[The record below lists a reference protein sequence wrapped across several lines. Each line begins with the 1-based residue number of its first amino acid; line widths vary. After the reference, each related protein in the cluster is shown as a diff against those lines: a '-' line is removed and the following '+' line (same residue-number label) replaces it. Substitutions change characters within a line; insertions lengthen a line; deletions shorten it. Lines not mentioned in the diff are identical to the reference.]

1 MNDST
6 NTSNYETLSYEA
18 PNNPNAG
25 ILIYA
30 MQHLGYDNY
39 VALCDIIDNS
49 IDAGA
54 TSVKIYVSS
63 SNKQFRIIIVDNGCG
78 MTEEKLDEALKL
90 GSDTEHDDLSDLG
103 KFGMGLSTAGLS
115 LANVTTVLTKNADSD
130 VLYKSVTN
138 VDVIKKQNAFV
149 KYLGKADV
157 EDTFL
162 FYSYLEN
169 TESGTIVILDNCN
182 GVKNKNVTQFANRLK
197 KEIARVFRRFM
208 GKITFEVNDK
218 TIQPFDPLMLTT
230 EDSPENT
237 SEIYSND
244 DYDIKWTNT
253 KTDKEMTGTIHA
265 KLVLLPNFSQNVARD
280 LGINIPNQGFSILRN
295 NREIAYGFMPWY
307 TKHNRMNRIRGEI
320 SFDSALDEAMGVDFK
335 KNGIDMLD
343 SVDHALRTALKPQI
357 QAMTQRASTSAKISD
372 EEEIGHSEAENQI
385 NKKSHLLITPPPQKT
400 KQTSSGKKDDKAIRT
415 NVPANED
422 KAAKSTHVPAN
433 PQSANANVRFELYH
447 YGHNGAI
454 FEADLEG
461 KTIVIKW
468 NVDHP
473 FYNRFVV
480 ENKDNRTLVSSIDFL
495 IYSLA
500 AAQIQA
506 VGEDDA
512 KALMVE
518 NIIATMSTN
527 MKALLS

>member
-6 NTSNYETLSYEA
+6 NTSNYETVSYEA
-18 PNNPNAG
+18 PNNPNAD

-54 TSVKIYVSS
+54 TSVKIYISS
-63 SNKQFRIIIVDNGCG
+63 SNKLFQIIIVDNGCG
-78 MTEEKLDEALKL
+78 MTKEILDEALKL
-90 GSDTEHDDLSDLG
+90 GSNTKHNDLSDLG

-115 LANVTTVLTKNADSD
+115 LADVTTVLTKTADSD
-130 VLYKSVTN
+130 VVHKSVTN
-138 VDVIKKQNAFV
+138 VDVIKKENAFV
-149 KYLGKADV
+149 KHLGEADV
-157 EDTFL
+157 RETFFFHSHL
-162 FYSYLEN
+162 GN
-169 TESGTIVILDNCN
+169 AESGTIIILENCN
-182 GVKNKNVTQFANRLK
+182 GIKNKNATQFANRLK

-218 TIQPFDPLMLTT
+218 VIEPFDPLMLTNDT
-230 EDSPENT
+230 PENI

-244 DYDIKWTNT
+244 DYDIKWTDT
-253 KTDKEMTGTIHA
+253 HTGEERTGTIHA
-265 KLVLLPNFSQNVARD
+265 KLVLLPSFSKDVARSF
-280 LGINIPNQGFSILRN
+280 GVNIPNQGFSVLRN

-343 SVDHALRTALKPQI
+343 SVDHALRAALKPQL
-357 QAMTQRASTSAKISD
+357 QAMIQRANTSTKVSD

-385 NKKSHLLITPPPQKT
+385 NKKSHLLITPPAQKP
-400 KQTSSGKKDDKAIRT
+400 KSSSSEKKDNNTVRT
-415 NVPANED
+415 NESDTKD
-422 KAAKSTHVPAN
+422 KTAKSTHTSSN
-433 PQSANANVRFELYH
+433 SQSANANVRFELYH

-473 FYNRFVV
+473 FYNRFVI

-506 VGEDDA
+506 VGEDDT

>member
-1 MNDST
+1 MNETT
-6 NTSNYETLSYEA
+6 NTSNFETLSYEA

-54 TSVKIYVSS
+54 TSVKIYISS
-63 SNKQFRIIIVDNGCG
+63 SNKQFRIIIADNGCG
-78 MTEEKLDEALKL
+78 MTEAELDEALKL

-115 LANVTTVLTKNADSD
+115 LADVTTVLTKTADSD
-130 VLYKSVTN
+130 IVHKSVTN
-138 VDVIKKQNAFV
+138 VDVIKKENAFV
-149 KYLGKADV
+149 KYLGAADV
-157 EDTFL
+157 RETFFFHSNL
-162 FYSYLEN
+162 GNAETGTVIILE
-169 TESGTIVILDNCN
+169 NCN
-182 GVKNKNVTQFANRLK
+182 GIKNKNVTQFANRLK

-218 TIQPFDPLMLTT
+218 AIQPFDPLMLAT
-230 EDSPENT
+230 DSPENT

-244 DYDIKWTNT
+244 DYDVKWINSQTGE
-253 KTDKEMTGTIHA
+253 EMTGTVHA

-307 TKHNRMNRIRGEI
+307 TKHNSRNRIRGEI

-343 SVDHALRTALKPQI
+343 SVDHALRAALKPQI
-357 QAMTQRASTSAKISD
+357 QAMTQRATTSTKISD

-385 NKKSHLLITPPPQKT
+385 NKKSHLLITPPAQKT
-400 KQTSSGKKDDKAIRT
+400 KQASPEKKDAKTARTNTSTAGDETAKNTHTSSDSQ
-415 NVPANED
+415 
-422 KAAKSTHVPAN
+422 ST
-433 PQSANANVRFELYH
+433 NANVRFELYH

-468 NVDHP
+468 NVNHP

>member
-1 MNDST
+1 
-6 NTSNYETLSYEA
+6 
-18 PNNPNAG
+18 
-25 ILIYA
+25 
-30 MQHLGYDNY
+30 
-39 VALCDIIDNS
+39 
-49 IDAGA
+49 
-54 TSVKIYVSS
+54 
-63 SNKQFRIIIVDNGCG
+63 
-78 MTEEKLDEALKL
+78 
-90 GSDTEHDDLSDLG
+90 
-103 KFGMGLSTAGLS
+103 
-115 LANVTTVLTKNADSD
+115 
-130 VLYKSVTN
+130 
-138 VDVIKKQNAFV
+138 
-149 KYLGKADV
+149 
-157 EDTFL
+157 
-162 FYSYLEN
+162 
-169 TESGTIVILDNCN
+169 
-182 GVKNKNVTQFANRLK
+182 
-197 KEIARVFRRFM
+197 
-208 GKITFEVNDK
+208 
-218 TIQPFDPLMLTT
+218 
-230 EDSPENT
+230 
-237 SEIYSND
+237 
-244 DYDIKWTNT
+244 
-253 KTDKEMTGTIHA
+253 
-265 KLVLLPNFSQNVARD
+265 
-280 LGINIPNQGFSILRN
+280 
-295 NREIAYGFMPWY
+295 
-307 TKHNRMNRIRGEI
+307 
-320 SFDSALDEAMGVDFK
+320 MGVDFK

-343 SVDHALRTALKPQI
+343 SVDHALRAALKPQI

-385 NKKSHLLITPPPQKT
+385 NKKSHLLITPPAQKT
-400 KQTSSGKKDDKAIRT
+400 KQTSSGKKDDKTIRT

-422 KAAKSTHVPAN
+422 KAAKSTHVSAN

-461 KTIVIKW
+461 KTIIIKW

>member
-1 MNDST
+1 MNDSI

-18 PNNPNAG
+18 PNNPNAD

-54 TSVKIYVSS
+54 TSVKIYISS
-63 SNKQFRIIIVDNGCG
+63 SNKLFHIIIVDNGCG
-78 MTEEKLDEALKL
+78 MPREILDEALKL
-90 GSDTEHDDLSDLG
+90 GSNTRHNDLSDLG

-115 LANVTTVLTKNADSD
+115 LADVTTVLTKTADSD
-130 VLYKSVTN
+130 VVHKSVTN
-138 VDVIKKQNAFV
+138 VDAIKKENAFV
-149 KYLGKADV
+149 KHLGEADV
-157 EDTFL
+157 RETFFFHSHL
-162 FYSYLEN
+162 GN
-169 TESGTIVILDNCN
+169 AESGTIIILENCN
-182 GVKNKNVTQFANRLK
+182 GIKNKNVTQFANRLK

-208 GKITFEVNDK
+208 GRITFEVNDK
-218 TIQPFDPLMLTT
+218 TIQPFDPLMLAT
-230 EDSPENT
+230 DLPENT

-244 DYDIKWTNT
+244 DYDIKWTNSRT
-253 KTDKEMTGTIHA
+253 GEEMTGTVHA

-280 LGINIPNQGFSILRN
+280 LGINIPNQGFSVLRN

-335 KNGIDMLD
+335 KNGIDMQD
-343 SVDHALRTALKPQI
+343 SVDHALRAALKPQLR
-357 QAMTQRASTSAKISD
+357 AMIQRANTSTKVSD
-372 EEEIGHSEAENQI
+372 EEEIGHNEAENQI
-385 NKKSHLLITPPPQKT
+385 NKKSHLLITPPAPKT
-400 KQTSSGKKDDKAIRT
+400 KQTSAEPK
-415 NVPANED
+415 ED
-422 KAAKSTHVPAN
+422 KTAAANAPASDKKTGKNTPAPQNSQST
-433 PQSANANVRFELYH
+433 NANVRFELH
-447 YGHNGAI
+447 HHGHNGAI
-454 FEADLEG
+454 FESDLEG

-473 FYNRFVV
+473 FYSRFVI

-506 VGEDDA
+506 AGEDDA
-512 KALMVE
+512 KSLMVE

-527 MKALLS
+527 MKTLLS